1 MTTTP
6 VDNAVTETTTTIQRA
21 DGPQRVIDQ
30 GKFVIHIHYPG
41 MLLPDAT
48 DHGHF
53 GLAAVAESFMAP
65 DTWIPLHEHRN
76 DEIISWVPAGVMW
89 HDDRT
94 VGELVT
100 DADHLLVMNAGRSFW
115 HEERT
120 LAEDPPL
127 RMLQI
132 FVRPH
137 TVDLEPGIQHG
148 PIPAPVTGKW
158 RHLFGPEGASDVPF
172 TVRND
177 VHLYDVRLGMGD
189 AAALPEIA
197 GWHTYVHVFQGEVLL
212 KGERFGQAQSGLIT
226 GPGGQTVTAT
236 QPATL
241 VVFLIDPAA
250 AVTRVGTVGR

>member
-1 MTTTP
+1 MTTT
-6 VDNAVTETTTTIQRA
+6 TETTTTIHRS

-30 GKFVIHIHYPG
+30 GKFVIHTHFPG
-41 MLLPDAT
+41 MLLLPNPT
-48 DHGHF
+48 DHGHY

-76 DEIISWVPAGVMW
+76 DEIISYIPSAGVMR

-94 VGELVT
+94 VGELV
-100 DADHLLVMNAGRSFW
+100 ADPNHLMVMNAGRSFW

-120 LAEDPPL
+120 LASDPPL

-148 PIPAPVTGKW
+148 SIPTPVVGEW
-158 RHLFGPEGASDVPF
+158 RHLFGPKGETDGAAAPF

-177 VHLYDVRLGMGD
+177 VHLYDVRLGEGD
-189 AAALPEIA
+189 TTALPEIA
-197 GWHTYVHVFQGEVLL
+197 GWHTFFHVFEGEVTVD
-212 KGERFGQAQSGLIT
+212 GESFTQSQSGLIT
-226 GPGGQTVTAT
+226 EPGGQTVTAT
-236 QPATL
+236 QPTTL
-241 VVFLIDPAA
+241 VAFLIDPAA
-250 AVTRVGTVGR
+250 TVTKVGTVGQ